1 MTGTTCRFCPQGHV
15 VIERLEKD
23 FGENFI
29 PIAIHSY
36 PGGQFYT
43 DESYA
48 YSQFLGLAAAPT
60 AVIDRL
66 YLASPLGSEYEMVGS
81 GDNRLWY
88 DIVAERIGTYADADI
103 NIEGMS
109 ADGAGNVHVDVT
121 VRYAFRASNL
131 NLNLLTVV
139 TEDGISGVQ
148 LNNFVD
154 SDAPVM
160 ADWEAGGPYGQ
171 TNTPYTFTN
180 VMRGAIGTT
189 FNGTGGYL
197 PSEVEAATDYNVRI
211 SFAMPTHVADAA
223 NTRISVLMVDANT
236 GRVINAARKAYS
248 TGVCN
253 VTGESSVSVRSE
265 SGLLRIES
273 AGEFSAT
280 AYSPDGR
287 PLGRGSSADVM
298 NLDLRGYRGVAIV
311 KVVKDGESVVKKIML
326 E

>member
-1 MTGTTCRFCPQGHV
+1 
-15 VIERLEKD
+15 
-23 FGENFI
+23 
-29 PIAIHSY
+29 
-36 PGGQFYT
+36 
-43 DESYA
+43 
-48 YSQFLGLAAAPT
+48 
-60 AVIDRL
+60 
-66 YLASPLGSEYEMVGS
+66 MVGS

-109 ADGAGNVHVDVT
+109 ADADGNVNVDVT

-131 NLNLLTVV
+131 NVNLLTVV

-197 PSEVEAATDYNVRI
+197 PSEVEAATDCNVRI

-253 VTGESSVSVRSE
+253 MACDGDVSVRTE
-265 SGLLRIES
+265 SGSLRIES
-273 AGEFSAT
+273 AGDFSAA

-287 PLGRGSSADVM
+287 LLGSGSGADAM
-298 NLDLRGYRGVAIV
+298 SLDLRGYRGVAIV